1 MSTGLIQARNFEIH
15 EVPDGYI
22 VYHKE
27 QDRVHYLNKTAAVIF
42 ELCNGTKLPQD
53 IVEQVAKIYALD
65 PSAYGEIRAS
75 LRFACAG
82 GIGPIV
88 VALTYDV
95 AAGVILGGS
104 PTRDRLRCD
113 QSEPASGERSV
124 SIQVA
129 KRALNKL

>member
-1 MSTGLIQARNFEIH
+1 MSTGLIQARTLEIH

-42 ELCNGTKLPQD
+42 ELCNGTQQPQD

-75 LRFACAG
+75 LDCLVQEG
-82 GIGPIV
+82 LV
-88 VALTYDV
+88 LSS
-95 AAGVILGGS
+95 S
-104 PTRDRLRCD
+104 P
-113 QSEPASGERSV
+113 
-124 SIQVA
+124 
-129 KRALNKL
+129 